1 MKKKILILCCLLFLI
16 ACGEAKETSEAQK
29 QVVAEEVKFE
39 NFAYYKNNEDRHFQ
53 IYTKAKDKDILIK
66 EARAK
71 TWTEGRVTV
80 VSFWSTKDDNEVPYL
95 TLAKDEETG
104 IFMEGISNLNP
115 KKLIGVYFKDVFGN
129 EKWYRDDLYLKD
141 ALTEEELKEVE
152 LK

>member
-53 IYTKAKDKDILIK
+53 IYTQAKDKDILVK